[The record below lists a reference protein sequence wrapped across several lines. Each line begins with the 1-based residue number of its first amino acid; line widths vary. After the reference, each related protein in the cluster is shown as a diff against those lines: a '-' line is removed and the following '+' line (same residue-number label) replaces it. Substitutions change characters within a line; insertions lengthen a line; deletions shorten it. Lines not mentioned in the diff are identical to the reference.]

1 MQYQQH
7 TLALS
12 TYFIQKGVSQNAITF
27 IPILLIS
34 YILCPLMEDFNI
46 VGRQNLY
53 FLRLDAIKIIMMDN
67 LYFLIYESDMTKPDC
82 VVCKL
87 TLSDLF
93 VVNETISRFSKYLF
107 TQVTILSIKT
117 MKRIE

>member
-1 MQYQQH
+1 MFKEIW
-7 TLALS
+7 
-12 TYFIQKGVSQNAITF
+12 TYCQLWKFNLGRTNDNRKLFAIPTSNNIF
-27 IPILLIS
+27 MNILYPKMYFLKCYHIDLIMIIS
-34 YILCPLMEDFNI
+34 MIY
-46 VGRQNLY
+46 NLY
-53 FLRLDAIKIIMMDN
+53 FKIYK
-67 LYFLIYESDMTKPDC
+67 LDMTKPEC

-117 MKRIE
+117 KKRIE

>member
-1 MQYQQH
+1 
-7 TLALS
+7 
-12 TYFIQKGVSQNAITF
+12 
-27 IPILLIS
+27 
-34 YILCPLMEDFNI
+34 MEDFNI
-46 VGRQNLY
+46 VLLIGRQNLY
-53 FLRLDAIKIIMMDN
+53 FLRLDAIKIIMIDN
-67 LYFLIYESDMTKPDC
+67 LYFIIYKSDMTKPEC

-93 VVNETISRFSKYLF
+93 VVNETISLFSRYLF